1 MASSGE
7 IREFI
12 NMTPDSTPKGRA
24 AIALAKHLNLEVTEN
39 LGVGSQGEAFLLSD
53 GRVLKVTNDKSEYYV
68 STNLAR
74 KPYENINTIYKT
86 YKFKYQGTFRFG
98 IIQKFVSQ
106 EYREDLKYF
115 EEEYGMHGTVQDLAH
130 KDINLW
136 EFKRIVKENIK
147 YVKDSFTLTEE
158 GKEKYLWFIEQY
170 NLIGRSFHKMPQGG
184 CDFFYRNSGYDAES
198 NKIVAI
204 DLGYSTSYTKREGEV
219 LEL

>member
-1 MASSGE
+1 MPSSNE
-7 IREFI
+7 VIKFRDK
-12 NMTPDSTPKGRA
+12 NPDSTPKGRA
-24 AIALAKHLNLEVTEN
+24 AIALAKHLNLKVTEN
-39 LGVGSQGEAFLLSD
+39 LGIGSQGEAFLLSD
-53 GRVLKVTNDKSEYYV
+53 GRVLKVTEDKSEYHV
-68 STNLAR
+68 STNLAY

-86 YKFKYQGTFRFG
+86 YKFKYKGTFRFG

-106 EYREDLKYF
+106 EYREDLKDF
-115 EEEYGMHGTVQDLAH
+115 ENEYGMHSTVQDLAY

-147 YVKDSFTLTEE
+147 YVMEDYALTEE
-158 GKEKYLWFIEQY
+158 EREKYLWFIEQY

-184 CDFFYRNSGYDAES
+184 CDFFYRNSGYDAEN

-204 DLGYSTSYTKREGEV
+204 DLGYSNSYTKREGEV